1 MKKILRAKSNTVR
14 QINRAEALRI
24 NAPSNS
30 PRNIARTSKIRAL
43 TDRQIKQ
50 LRRWL
55 LLDKLTYAQAR
66 VQLLERFGVSLSI
79 GTMCRFWK
87 QYCLPIAPP
96 AHERHP
102 AVFLDVVLQSS
113 KPIRVRVLE
122 TKSRLRFKVG
132 TQRQRALI
140 KEPSFTINPTGAD
153 TPKP

>member
-1 MKKILRAKSNTVR
+1 MKILRTKKRISDGQLRPGRPNDSLLKSR
-14 QINRAEALRI
+14 NRI
-24 NAPSNS
+24 M
-30 PRNIARTSKIRAL
+30 ARTSKIRAL

-96 AHERHP
+96 ARERHP

-113 KPIRVRVLE
+113 KPIRVRVME
-122 TKSRLRFKVG
+122 TKARLRFKVG
-132 TQRQRALI
+132 TQRQLALV
-140 KEPSFTINPTGAD
+140 KKPTFTIHPTGAD

>member
-1 MKKILRAKSNTVR
+1 MKILRTKKRISDGQLRPGRPNDSLLKSR
-14 QINRAEALRI
+14 NRI
-24 NAPSNS
+24 M
-30 PRNIARTSKIRAL
+30 ARTSKIRAL

-66 VQLLERFGVSLSI
+66 VHLRERFGLDFSS
-79 GTMCRFWK
+79 GTLCHFWQ
-87 QYCLPIAPP
+87 QYCVPIAPP
-96 AHERHP
+96 ARERHP

-113 KPIRVRVLE
+113 KPIRVRVME

-140 KEPSFTINPTGAD
+140 KEPTFTIHPTGAD